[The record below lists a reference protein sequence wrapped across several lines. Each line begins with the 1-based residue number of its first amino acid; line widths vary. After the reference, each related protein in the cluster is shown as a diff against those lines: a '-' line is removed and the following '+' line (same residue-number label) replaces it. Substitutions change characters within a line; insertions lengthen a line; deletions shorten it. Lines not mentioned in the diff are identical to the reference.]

1 MKSISLQ
8 TKSLVPTIALLLVG
22 AAIMLFTGPF
32 IIETELT
39 RFHQQEIERKNSSVE
54 KMLADYV
61 SQQGKAVSWF
71 ESSARLIKAMGSNNH
86 AALMDLG
93 TLALSSFAIDYVVVT
108 DHSGNVLARTNQPDK
123 VNDSV
128 SSRQS
133 VRTALDGTVFSGIMQ
148 DSEYPLVIEASTPIR
163 SQGQIIGALVL
174 GRNLGADT
182 FVDKLSAPYGTDNT
196 FFVGDT
202 QLMTTIKD
210 PQGQR
215 IVGTKMTN
223 PAILET
229 VLKQGKPYYGPSLIQ
244 GKRYLASYL
253 PLKDSSGATLGML
266 FMGENLVAITVITEA
281 FFWVFLIIAL
291 AQLVVLAVGLYL
303 LMAVLFLKPIA
314 VITKAMQEIAAGNGD
329 LTKRINFKGNDELG
343 HLVEQFNQ
351 FQFSLAN
358 TVRTIQSATGDLS
371 DVSHQLLN
379 EMEHTNA
386 LVEAISTSVSRGQ
399 KQTVIQE
406 TSVNTAVTT
415 IEETTRNI
423 ASLDEL
429 ISIQGSHIDN
439 SSAAIEELVSNLQS
453 LATSVDTLSAVF
465 HEVTLAASEGQNVQN
480 QSSETS
486 RLVSKESEALLE
498 ANNVIAS
505 IAAQTNLLAMNAA
518 IEAAHAGDAGKGFAV
533 VASEI
538 RKLAENTSSQSTAIG
553 GQLQSIQSS
562 LAQVVQGQGES
573 QLTYAK
579 ILDRIKATGQLMEET
594 RQSMAEQ
601 SQGSRDVL
609 TSLHRMTELTAK
621 VTSASTDMKA
631 GTNELLNQ
639 MKNLKK
645 GSDAFG
651 TVMDETAQN
660 SGLIAQANNQIQIL
674 AGRTQHVVQSLS
686 NEVAKFKT

>member
-1 MKSISLQ
+1 
-8 TKSLVPTIALLLVG
+8 
-22 AAIMLFTGPF
+22 
-32 IIETELT
+32 
-39 RFHQQEIERKNSSVE
+39 
-54 KMLADYV
+54 
-61 SQQGKAVSWF
+61 
-71 ESSARLIKAMGSNNH
+71 
-86 AALMDLG
+86 
-93 TLALSSFAIDYVVVT
+93 
-108 DHSGNVLARTNQPDK
+108 
-123 VNDSV
+123 
-128 SSRQS
+128 
-133 VRTALDGTVFSGIMQ
+133 
-148 DSEYPLVIEASTPIR
+148 
-163 SQGQIIGALVL
+163 
-174 GRNLGADT
+174 
-182 FVDKLSAPYGTDNT
+182 
-196 FFVGDT
+196 
-202 QLMTTIKD
+202 
-210 PQGQR
+210 
-215 IVGTKMTN
+215 
-223 PAILET
+223 
-229 VLKQGKPYYGPSLIQ
+229 
-244 GKRYLASYL
+244 
-253 PLKDSSGATLGML
+253 
-266 FMGENLVAITVITEA
+266 
-281 FFWVFLIIAL
+281 
-291 AQLVVLAVGLYL
+291 
-303 LMAVLFLKPIA
+303 
-314 VITKAMQEIAAGNGD
+314 
-329 LTKRINFKGNDELG
+329 
-343 HLVEQFNQ
+343 
-351 FQFSLAN
+351 
-358 TVRTIQSATGDLS
+358 
-371 DVSHQLLN
+371 
-379 EMEHTNA
+379 
-386 LVEAISTSVSRGQ
+386 
-399 KQTVIQE
+399 
-406 TSVNTAVTT
+406 
-415 IEETTRNI
+415 
-423 ASLDEL
+423 
-429 ISIQGSHIDN
+429 
-439 SSAAIEELVSNLQS
+439 
-453 LATSVDTLSAVF
+453 VDTLSAVF